1 MDRYTQLFQA
11 LEAKKQGAFIPFVTI
26 GDPNK
31 ELSLEIIDTLVNAGA
46 DALELGI
53 PFSDPLAD
61 GPTIQEA
68 NIRALDSGMTPAV
81 CFDILAKIRQK
92 YSDIPMGLLLYA
104 NLVYANGIENFY
116 KKCLD
121 SGVDSI
127 LVADV
132 PAHESK
138 EFLDTAKKVGISQI
152 FIAPPDADNDLL
164 QQISEI
170 GSSYTY
176 LLSRVGVTGT
186 ETAANMPVEKV
197 LAKLK
202 QFNAP
207 KPILGFGISKPEQV
221 SQAIQ
226 AGAAGAISGSATVKI
241 IQENLGNKEK
251 MLRELS
257 IFIKQMKKA
266 TKKSINLLRS

>member
-1 MDRYTQLFQA
+1 MMDRYTQLFKA

-26 GDPNK
+26 GDPSK
-31 ELSLEIIDTLVNAGA
+31 ELSLEIIDTLVQAGA

-68 NIRALDSGMTPAV
+68 NIRALDNGMTPDD
-81 CFDILAKIRQK
+81 CFDILSKIRQM
-92 YSDIPMGLLLYA
+92 YPDVPVGLLLYA

-152 FIAPPDADNDLL
+152 FIAPPDADDYLL

-176 LLSRVGVTGT
+176 LLSRVGVTGA

-202 QFNAP
+202 QYNAP

-226 AGAAGAISGSATVKI
+226 AGAAGVISGSATVKI
-241 IQENLGNKEK
+241 IQENLGKKED
-251 MLRELS
+251 MLKELS
-257 IFIKQMKKA
+257 VFVKQMKDA
-266 TKKSINLLRS
+266 TRK